1 MKFQTP
7 LMRATLLR
15 RYKRFLADI
24 RLEDGREVT
33 AHCANPGAMTGLAE
47 PGMTVWA
54 EPNDDPGRK
63 LKFSWKLAE
72 LPGGHMACVDTSLP
86 NRLVA
91 EALAEGRISELAGY
105 DHIRPEVKY
114 GENSRVDFLATGA
127 GRPDCYVEVK
137 AVTLCREP
145 GLAEFPDTRTARG
158 TKHLQE
164 LVKVMD
170 ESARAVMLY
179 VVHRDDCARVT
190 VAADIDPAY
199 GRAWQAAREAGV
211 EMLARGCEISP
222 RGVTLGAALPVI
234 PFN

>member
-72 LPGGHMACVDTSLP
+72 LPGGHMACIDTSLP

-91 EALAEGRISELAGY
+91 EALSEGRIAELSGY
-105 DHIRPEVKY
+105 DNIRPEVKF
-114 GENSRVDFLATGA
+114 GENSRVDFVLEGG

-145 GLAEFPDTRTARG
+145 GLAESPDTKTARG
-158 TKHLQE
+158 TKHLHE
-164 LVKVMD
+164 LVNVMD
-170 ESARAVMLY
+170 KGARAVMLY
-179 VVHRDDCARVT
+179 VVHRDDCTRT
-190 VAADIDPAY
+190 TIAADIDPAY
-199 GRAWQAAREAGV
+199 GKAWQAAGAAGV
-211 EMLARGCEISP
+211 EMLARGCAIST
-222 RGVTLGAALPVI
+222 RGVVLDGALPLV